1 MGNFF
6 TWCAG
11 SDRNVLAKCT
21 DAEKIKHTGFGTL
34 VLIPAV
40 LGLISMSYALSTI
53 DKINNMPLAY
63 CTGGLIWGLIIFAFD
78 RFIVST
84 HRRKKTNKEEVKN
97 IAFFLRLFF
106 AIVLGIVISHPFVM
120 LYFDGSITEKI
131 VSDRNA
137 SISNADSAFQ
147 KTSDT
152 LYTKLNDLIS
162 RKACLEKLLT
172 AEQSGHKV
180 ALDCGY
186 TSGLPGNFIR
196 TKKIEGLIDTLS
208 ITISTER
215 NRVEVRLAGIKK
227 IKDDQQD
234 YILKHTSFDYLKREL
249 ALEKIKKENSIVS
262 LTQWFLILMFILV
275 DILPVTFKTFAP
287 YGMYDKIVS
296 EDGDMLDDIDI
307 SNRTKVLQNAY
318 NEISSIYSDKKTS

>member
-1 MGNFF
+1 MANFF

-11 SDRNVLAKCT
+11 SDTGILSKCSG
-21 DAEKIKHTGFGTL
+21 AEKIKHIGFGTL

-40 LGLISMSYALSTI
+40 LGFISMSYALSTI
-53 DKINNMPLAY
+53 DKINNSPLLY
-63 CTGGLIWGLIIFAFD
+63 YTGGLIWGLIIFAFD

-84 HRRKKTNKEEVKN
+84 HRRKRTNKEEVRN
-97 IAFFLRLFF
+97 TAFFLRLFF
-106 AIVLGIVISHPFVM
+106 AVILGIVISHPFVM

-131 VSDRNA
+131 ITDRNTN
-137 SISNADSAFQ
+137 IRNADSVFQ

-152 LYTKLNDLIS
+152 LHIGLNDLTG

-196 TKKIEGLIDTLS
+196 TKKIEALIDTLGLA
-208 ITISTER
+208 ISAE
-215 NRVEVRLAGIKK
+215 NKRVEDRLLAIKK

-234 YILKHTSFDYLKREL
+234 FFLKHTSFDYLKREL
-249 ALEKIKKENSIVS
+249 ALEKLKEENNIVS
-262 LTQWFLILMFILV
+262 LTQWFLILLFILV
-275 DILPVTFKTFAP
+275 DILPVTFKTFSS

-296 EDGDMLDDIDI
+296 GDGTMLNNINTSVRQDVIQQ
-307 SNRTKVLQNAY
+307 SY
-318 NEISSIYSDKKTS
+318 NKISSIYSENI